1 MQKLSGKF
9 QGPYTRDGRKGR
21 KAGLMKLKTV
31 GHGLRAACCRF
42 GFAACCGELFGGS
55 GIFFYRRDT
64 ERR

>member
-1 MQKLSGKF
+1 MVA
-9 QGPYTRDGRKGR
+9 KGR

-55 GIFFYRRDT
+55 GIFSTAETQREDEVT
-64 ERR
+64 EESWVSF